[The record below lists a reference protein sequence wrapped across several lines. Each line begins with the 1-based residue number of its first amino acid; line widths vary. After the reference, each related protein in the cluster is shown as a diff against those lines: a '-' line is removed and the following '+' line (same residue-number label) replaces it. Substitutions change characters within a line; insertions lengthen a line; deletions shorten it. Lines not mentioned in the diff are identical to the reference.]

1 MNCCSPSDVEQL
13 YNKNDMKLID
23 DQLLNGLAVEAK
35 NTHLCKPGILGLKN
49 QVDWYVSHKIIS
61 IVVFWTFMPMFL

>member
-1 MNCCSPSDVEQL
+1 
-13 YNKNDMKLID
+13 MKLID